1 MSDSNKMSRRDWFR
15 LLPCRS
21 EAETP
26 SDIEACETVN
36 PAARSMGA
44 SPHSLQTIPH
54 PENHHGMNMAE
65 LPPMR
70 EAILSEEQV
79 RQLFT
84 DIETLASDILL
95 MQRVVGSARA
105 TASSASTTD
114 QLFTAQQS
122 LFSGAIPRV
131 QIRYHWQASH
141 WIDTMERRDAGIRLV
156 RIAHDYSGTDSKQ

>member
-1 MSDSNKMSRRDWFR
+1 
-15 LLPCRS
+15 
-21 EAETP
+21 
-26 SDIEACETVN
+26 
-36 PAARSMGA
+36 
-44 SPHSLQTIPH
+44 
-54 PENHHGMNMAE
+54 
-65 LPPMR
+65 MR

-156 RIAHDYSGTDSKQ
+156 RIAHDYSETDSNQ